1 MRWVN
6 GPCSTSIGATR
17 ALSLIVGACLCVVR
31 PAAAHAQRTAGMR
44 AGVARIVGDP
54 TPADAVGRDSLAGVA
69 ATSQINSF
77 RAHLPAK
84 RYAAIVSAI
93 VPGGGQF
100 ILGNDRFI
108 AYAAV
113 EFLTWLKYAK
123 DVHEKS
129 TSEASFRDI
138 ARRVARANF
147 STVTPDGNWTYYEA
161 MRDYLESGNYSLSDT
176 RLVPETDVTTF
187 NGYTWQVA
195 RNTMPDSAAQLAY
208 YQSHAAGPDFRWSWR
223 NAQLQ
228 FDQFKRTTENRN
240 DAARA
245 MTRDLTI
252 IGLNHVLSVVD
263 AFATFRLEVRPQ
275 MNGRTTVGAS
285 VPW

>member
-1 MRWVN
+1 MRRIR
-6 GPCSTSIGATR
+6 GLRSLSIGGTPTI
-17 ALSLIVGACLCVVR
+17 ALVVAACCCFIK
-31 PAAAHAQRTAGMR
+31 PTAASAQRIAGMR
-44 AGVARIVGDP
+44 AGVARTVGDSM
-54 TPADAVGRDSLAGVA
+54 TGDGISSDSVA
-69 ATSQINSF
+69 SVLMPPRINSF

-147 STVTPDGNWTYYEA
+147 SMVTPDGDWTYYEA

-176 RLVPETDVTTF
+176 RLIPETDVTTF

-195 RNTMPDSAAQLAY
+195 QNTMPDSSAQLAY
-208 YQSHAAGPDFRWSWR
+208 YKAHAAGPDFRWSWR

-275 MNGRTTVGAS
+275 VNGRTSVGAS

>member
-1 MRWVN
+1 MLLAGV
-6 GPCSTSIGATR
+6 TSAM
-17 ALSLIVGACLCVVR
+17 
-31 PAAAHAQRTAGMR
+31 AQSAGGMR
-44 AGVARIVGDP
+44 A
-54 TPADAVGRDSLAGVA
+54 AVGRVRVDVPDTVRSSVNMDWSL
-69 ATSQINSF
+69 
-77 RAHLPAK
+77 RDHLPPK
-84 RYAAIVSAI
+84 RFAAVSSAV
-93 VPGGGQF
+93 VPGAGQF
-100 ILGNDRFI
+100 ILGNDRFV

-123 DVHEKS
+123 DVREKAQ
-129 TSEASFRDI
+129 SEASFRDI

-147 STVTPDGNWTYYEA
+147 SSSPPDGNWTYYEA

-176 RLVPETDVTTF
+176 QVVPETDPTTF

-195 RNTMPDSAAQLAY
+195 RNTNADPAAQLAY
-208 YQSHAAGPDFRWSWR
+208 YVAHAAHPDFRWSWR

-228 FDQFKRTTENRN
+228 YDQFVRTTENRN

-252 IGLNHVLSVVD
+252 IGLNHVLSLVD

-275 MNGRTTVGAS
+275 VNGRTSVGANI
-285 VPW
+285 PW

>member
-1 MRWVN
+1 VHLA
-6 GPCSTSIGATR
+6 SIGWTNA
-17 ALSLIVGACLCVVR
+17 LIVAAWFCVIPPTWVG
-31 PAAAHAQRTAGMR
+31 AQRIEGMR
-44 AGVARIVGDP
+44 AGVARM
-54 TPADAVGRDSLAGVA
+54 ADDSAAGAVIERDSALAI
-69 ATSQINSF
+69 TQSRTNSF

-93 VPGGGQF
+93 IPGGGQF
-100 ILGNDRFI
+100 ILGKDRFI
-108 AYAAV
+108 ACAAV

-129 TSEASFRDI
+129 TSESSFRDI

-195 RNTMPDSAAQLAY
+195 RNTMPDSAAQIAY

-228 FDQFKRTTENRN
+228 FDQFKHTTENRN

-275 MNGRTTVGAS
+275 VNGRTSVGAS

>member
-1 MRWVN
+1 VRDRSAPWSAAALIVFGAMVLV
-6 GPCSTSIGATR
+6 CSTPSSAKG
-17 ALSLIVGACLCVVR
+17 
-31 PAAAHAQRTAGMR
+31 QRFEGLR
-44 AGVARIVGDP
+44 AGVTRGFDHAPVEAA
-54 TPADAVGRDSLAGVA
+54 TVTEASTDSLVA
-69 ATSQINSF
+69 SSASLHV
-77 RAHLPAK
+77 HLPPK
-84 RYAAIVSAI
+84 RYAALVSAI
-93 VPGGGQF
+93 IPGGGQY

-108 AYAAV
+108 AYVAV

-123 DVHEKS
+123 DVREKS
-129 TSEASFRDI
+129 QSERSFRDV

-147 STVTPDGNWTYYEA
+147 SPNPSDGNWTYYEA

-176 RLVPETDVTTF
+176 ELSPETDINTF
-187 NGYTWQVA
+187 NGYTWSVA
-195 RNTMPDSAAQLAY
+195 QNTIPDSNGQLAY
-208 YQSHAAGPDFRWSWR
+208 YIAHAAHPDFRWSWQ

-228 FDQFKRTTENRN
+228 YDQFIHLTENRN

-252 IGLNHVLSVVD
+252 IGLNHVLSLVD

-275 MNGRTTVGAS
+275 INGRTSVGAS